1 MNRTYK
7 EIQVWILLTENSFPV
22 PKFKARF
29 DLFSLICSVN
39 ILFIHQHFKTPATG
53 GAIRSYYLA
62 KALVDRGHR
71 LVVITAHNDNGKIF
85 MVDGIEVH
93 YLPVQYDN
101 RFKSGARSFAFA
113 WFVVRASLRAIR
125 FRNFDRLYA
134 ISTPLTVGLT
144 ARFIK
149 LLFGIPYFFE
159 VGDLWPD
166 APIEMGFVP
175 NKRLQRML
183 FSLEALI
190 YREAEALIALS
201 PAIAATLEKKTPGKP
216 IHLIPNMSDCEF
228 YYPMPRRQKTEELFG
243 VRDKFVI
250 SYIGALGIA
259 NGLERMLV
267 CAREMLSNPSVQF
280 LIAGDGAQKDFIQR
294 QVTEQSLSNVRLID
308 FVDRA
313 GVQEIMEITDAV
325 FISYQSFPILGTGS
339 PNKYFD
345 GLAGGKLII
354 VNFPGWISE
363 EIEAE
368 GCGFYVDPGNPKSFI
383 DQITPYLH
391 DQSRLNGA
399 QKKARTLAENK
410 YARAKLSM
418 AFADLFQPR
427 SQRC

>member
-1 MNRTYK
+1 M
-7 EIQVWILLTENSFPV
+7 
-22 PKFKARF
+22 
-29 DLFSLICSVN
+29 N
-39 ILFIHQHFKTPATG
+39 ILFVHQHFKTPTTG

-71 LVVITAHNDNGKIF
+71 VVVITAHNDKAKIF
-85 MVDGIEVH
+85 TVDGIEVH

-101 RFKSGARSFAFA
+101 RFKAGARSFAFA
-113 WFVVRASLRAIR
+113 WFVIRASLRAIR

-144 ARFIK
+144 ARFLK
-149 LLFGIPYFFE
+149 LVFGIPYFFE

-175 NKRLQRML
+175 NKRLQRIL

-201 PAIAATLEKKTPGKP
+201 PAIAAMLEKKIPGKP

-228 YYPMPRRQKTEELFG
+228 YFPMPRRQKTEELFG
-243 VRDKFVI
+243 TRDKFVI

-267 CAREMLSNPSVQF
+267 CAREILDNPSVQF
-280 LIAGDGAQKDFIQR
+280 LVAGDGAQKEFIQHQVR
-294 QVTEQSLSNVRLID
+294 QQSLSNVRLID

-313 GVQEIMEITDAV
+313 GVQEIMEVTDAM
-325 FISYQSFPILGTGS
+325 FISYQSFPILSTGS

-368 GCGFYVDPGNPKSFI
+368 GCGFYVHANNQKTFV
-383 DQITPYLH
+383 DQLTPYLH
-391 DQSRLNGA
+391 DRTKLLNA

-410 YARAKLSM
+410 YARMKLSI

-427 SQRC
+427 SQRK